1 MSSETTNW
9 EAIAR
14 YLAGESPAEEQ
25 AAVRQWLAE
34 HPADAKTVA
43 ALDDALG
50 RVALGPTSG
59 IDVEAALARV
69 KGRRDQPELKVVR
82 GGAKADPFQSRRVN
96 WVPIVAAASVILVA
110 GLWTA
115 TNVSKDRT
123 PPTTIA
129 ERTLLTPVGGRDS
142 LVLPD
147 GSHVVL
153 GPGSSLIMQEGYG
166 QSERRV
172 SLRGEAFFTVV
183 HDPSKP
189 FIVVANSV
197 EIRDVGTAFVV
208 HSDVGETRIAVTE
221 GVVDLNARGVTETLR
236 AGDAASIPPD
246 GKITAERGVGVGDDL
261 AWTTGRLVFRD
272 APLDDV
278 AEDLKRWYGVQL
290 DIRDSALRRRPLSAE
305 FRGDSLPNVLKVIS
319 AALGATM
326 ERRGDTV
333 VVRSAR

>member
-1 MSSETTNW
+1 MSSESTNW

-14 YLAGESPAEEQ
+14 YLAGESPAEEH

-43 ALDDALG
+43 ALDDVLG
-50 RVALGPTSG
+50 RVTLAPVSG

-69 KGRRDQPELKVVR
+69 KARRDQPDLKVER
-82 GGAKADPFQSRRVN
+82 GGVRADPFQPRRFN
-96 WVPIVAAASVILVA
+96 WVPLVAAASVILVA

-115 TNVSKDRT
+115 TRITGDKT

-129 ERTLLTPVGGRDS
+129 ARTLVTPVGGRDS

-147 GSHVVL
+147 GSQVVL
-153 GPGSSLIMQEGYG
+153 GPGSSLIMQEGFG

-172 SLRGEAFFTVV
+172 SLRGEAFFTVM
-183 HDPSKP
+183 HDAAKP
-189 FIVVANSV
+189 FTVVANGA

-221 GVVDLNARGVTETLR
+221 GVVDLQVRGVTETLR
-236 AGDAASIPPD
+236 AGDAATIPPD
-246 GKITAERGVGVGDDL
+246 GAIRTARGVGVGDEL

-272 APLDDV
+272 APLSAV

-305 FRGDSLPNVLKVIS
+305 FHGDSLPNVLRVIS

-326 ERRGDTV
+326 QRRGDTV

>member
-25 AAVRQWLAE
+25 SAVRQWLAE

-43 ALDDALG
+43 ALDDVLG
-50 RVALGPTSG
+50 RVTSGPTAG

-69 KGRRDQPELKVVR
+69 KGRRDQPDLTVVR
-82 GGAKADPFQSRRVN
+82 GAAKSDPFRPRRFN
-96 WVPIVAAASVILVA
+96 WIPIVAAASILLMI

-115 TNVSKDRT
+115 TNVSRDRT
-123 PPTTIA
+123 VQTTIA
-129 ERTLLTPVGGRDS
+129 ARTLLTPVGGRDS

-172 SLRGEAFFTVV
+172 SVRGEAFFTVV
-183 HDPSKP
+183 HNEARP
-189 FIVVANSV
+189 FIVVAKGV

-221 GVVDLNARGVTETLR
+221 GVVDLNAYGMTETLR
-236 AGDAASIPPD
+236 AGDAAAIGLD
-246 GKITAERGVGVGDDL
+246 GRINAQRGVGAGDDL

-272 APLDDV
+272 APLADV
-278 AEDLKRWYGVQL
+278 AEDLKRWYGVSL
-290 DIRDSALRRRPLSAE
+290 DIRDSALRNRPFSGE
-305 FRGDSLPNVLKVIS
+305 FKGDSLTSILNVIS
-319 AALGATM
+319 KALAATM